1 MPKYTQKI
9 KVEKTPDFV
18 PSHLVHNAGKIF
30 PKNFNRKESRFL
42 GVNFRGRNFA
52 TCYGARVELRWP
64 ALYRISY
71 TFFKPGNNVWRRE
84 L

>member
-64 ALYRISY
+64 ALYQYVCFHVGSM
-71 TFFKPGNNVWRRE
+71 GRRS
-84 L
+84 